1 MNINQLVEETLR
13 NIGLDI
19 SYRKYSGSNDTYITF
34 FEVNNYDEDY
44 SDGTNETEV
53 HSLQIDLFTKSDPT
67 QLKKDIKQALKRNF
81 EDVTYQDLYEV
92 DTKTYHFTFRCYFY
106 EEKE

>member
-13 NIGLDI
+13 NTGLEI
-19 SYRKYSGSNDTYITF
+19 KYRKYSGSNDTYITF
-34 FEVNNYDEDY
+34 FEINNYDEDY
-44 SDGTNETEV
+44 SDGMNETEV

-67 QLKKDIKQALKRNF
+67 KLKKYIKQALKRNF

-92 DTKTYHFTFRCYFY
+92 DTKTYHIAFRCYFY

>member
-13 NIGLDI
+13 NISLDI